1 MDTEIVARIF
11 DLVGQKF
18 KEQQDFADALG
29 ISPKVLSTWK
39 RKENPVK
46 SWRGC
51 IKKIAEVLG
60 VSVEYLLTG
69 EEQKSAPPVQTDE
82 ESVANLID
90 QLTPQQ
96 LMEVIEKASARL
108 RQLM

>member
-1 MDTEIVARIF
+1 MDTKIVARIL
-11 DLVGQKF
+11 DLAGQKF

-69 EEQKSAPPVQTDE
+69 EEQKSAPSVPTDE

-90 QLTPQQ
+90 QLSPQQ
-96 LMEVIEKASARL
+96 LTELIARASEKL